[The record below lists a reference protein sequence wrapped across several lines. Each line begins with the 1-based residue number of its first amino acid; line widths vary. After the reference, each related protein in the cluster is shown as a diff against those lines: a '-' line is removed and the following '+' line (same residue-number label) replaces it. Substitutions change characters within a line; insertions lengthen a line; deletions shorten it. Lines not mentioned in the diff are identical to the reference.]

1 MHVVGRSKQSAW
13 RRHFQLLLLFFRFL
27 NAVHVFQGEHE
38 AAIRKYTKALSYL
51 ADLMSPESNMV
62 QELSASSAESA
73 GQLKSVALP
82 CLLNRAACSLKLHQP
97 REAIMDCFNVLQ
109 TDGSN
114 TKALFRKGQ
123 AHIAVRVSQLV
134 SLTYALGE
142 SIAVLCVCQVPCVFA
157 YDCTHLGA
165 AAVWLTILAL

>member
-1 MHVVGRSKQSAW
+1 MHV
-13 RRHFQLLLLFFRFL
+13 L
-27 NAVHVFQGEHE
+27 QGEHE

-51 ADLMSPESNMV
+51 ADLMSPESDMM

-82 CLLNRAACSLKLHQP
+82 CLLNRAACALKLQRP

-109 TDGSN
+109 TDGNN

-123 AHIAVRVSQLV
+123 AHIAVRVSQLFN
-134 SLTYALGE
+134 LHCCR
-142 SIAVLCVCQVPCVFA
+142 LCVCQMQFMF
-157 YDCTHLGA
+157 T
-165 AAVWLTILAL
+165 

>member
-1 MHVVGRSKQSAW
+1 MLWAEVNNQLGVGIFSCCCCA
-13 RRHFQLLLLFFRFL
+13 QLNRFV
-27 NAVHVFQGEHE
+27 NAVHVIQGEHE
-38 AAIRKYTKALSYL
+38 AAIRKYTKALAYL
-51 ADLMSPESNMV
+51 ADLMSPESDMV

-73 GQLKSVALP
+73 GQLKSIALP
-82 CLLNRAACSLKLHQP
+82 CLLNRAACSLKLQRP

-134 SLTYALGE
+134 SLPCALGA
-142 SIAVLCVCQVPCVFA
+142 SIAVFCVCQIAMCI
-157 YDCTHLGA
+157 C
-165 AAVWLTILAL
+165 I